1 MLSEIFRKISALPM
15 LILNTLHVEIFS
27 NEGTCVEKGKHA
39 ADTDLRV
46 ISVKINLKS
55 IVNVP

>member
-1 MLSEIFRKISALPM
+1 M

-27 NEGTCVEKGKHA
+27 NEGRCVEKGKHA